1 MESLFGM
8 INDNCVGVFIF
19 ITFNNTYLHGL
30 INGLDVQWLNIV
42 STFDTFLETNN
53 SDELSSYFPSV
64 DIIPAI
70 LVVMLAS

>member
-1 MESLFGM
+1 MVLL
-8 INDNCVGVFIF
+8 ND
-19 ITFNNTYLHGL
+19 
-30 INGLDVQWLNIV
+30 LDVQWLNIV

-70 LVVMLAS
+70 LVVMLSS